1 MPISRDGVTK
11 ILVTIFLRSG
21 LTSITPLELGE
32 KIKDINDF
40 NKILL
45 NKKSK
50 KNVTLYQIHGLIMQ
64 LIASNI
70 IELFIKDIEGNK
82 LTYCALAFE
91 SNSYPAYTN
100 DDHWKKL
107 VLIE

>member
-1 MPISRDGVTK
+1 
-11 ILVTIFLRSG
+11 
-21 LTSITPLELGE
+21 
-32 KIKDINDF
+32 
-40 NKILL
+40 
-45 NKKSK
+45 
-50 KNVTLYQIHGLIMQ
+50 MQ

-107 VLIE
+107 VLIEWKVLPSIT